1 MRVLCLALVSAAAL
15 AASAHGLQVKS
26 DVALSLETAA
36 EDRLQPFVEGKTE
49 RFLKSEEQ
57 GLPLAVTSADYAA
70 LLGQEDGVGRRLRSA
85 DNDFESF
92 DEERSSKKKK
102 KKGWLAGAKK
112 AIRKGVKRH
121 KKRHDD
127 DYDSD
132 EMPASGSTSDVDL
145 PSPPPPPRKKS
156 WFNWGW

>member
-15 AASAHGLQVKS
+15 AASAHGLQAES

-36 EDRLQPFVEGKTE
+36 ENRLQLFGEGKTE

-57 GLPLAVTSADYAA
+57 ELPLAVTSADYAA

-92 DEERSSKKKK
+92 DEERKSKKWKSKKRKGKKK
-102 KKGWLAGAKK
+102 KKGLFGRVAKK
-112 AIRKGVKRH
+112 ARGIFKRRK
-121 KKRHDD
+121 
-127 DYDSD
+127 
-132 EMPASGSTSDVDL
+132 
-145 PSPPPPPRKKS
+145 
-156 WFNWGW
+156 